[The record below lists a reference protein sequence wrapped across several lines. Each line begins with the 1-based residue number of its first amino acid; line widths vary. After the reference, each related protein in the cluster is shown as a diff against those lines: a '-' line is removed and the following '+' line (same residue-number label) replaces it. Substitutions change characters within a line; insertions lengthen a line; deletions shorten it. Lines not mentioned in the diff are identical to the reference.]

1 MITIGEIFSVFKEFL
16 PLFTACGVTVSAA
29 GLVPRLGPGRAIWI
43 ALYSRFAVKPKRVSL
58 RAEEIRLLK
67 TRIAWEN
74 SGQEY
79 FVVTGEKGVG
89 KTCLVKTVTS
99 KTPGVIS
106 VKVQATHSEDTIIRN
121 TLQILTRIQFD
132 FIPPFHS
139 AHRVIL
145 WYRLLTL
152 GSSPIVVLNTTERLV
167 GEKFAGL
174 TGAVRTL
181 VDDYRLRVIVDA
193 SPNSLDESLLRTGRQ
208 RSFEIKPM
216 TKEMVWQIDQ
226 LQDLFKYTKEAGL
239 DDIVFAVLGGIPC
252 KYEELWG
259 NASIALKNGENPRQ
273 VIGFHLCAEIF
284 SAIKQVVNSKM
295 RTPDM
300 KEIIKL
306 FENERKW
313 IVVDTML
320 QMNLKRPSPDR
331 IFREANRDGMPV
343 LIPASNAI
351 GIVLNHSLSVEPSL
365 NQLEQLLRNDGV

>member
-43 ALYSRFAVKPKRVSL
+43 ALYSRFAFKPKPVSL
-58 RAEEIRLLK
+58 RADEIRLLK

-121 TLQILTRIQFD
+121 TLQILTRIHFD

-193 SPNSLDESLLRTGRQ
+193 SPNSLDESFLRTGRE
-208 RSFEIKPM
+208 RVFDIKPM

-226 LQDLFKYTKEAGL
+226 LQDLFKYSKEAGL
-239 DDIVFAVLGGIPC
+239 DDILFAVLGGIPC

-273 VIGFHLCAEIF
+273 VIGFHLCDEIY
-284 SAIKQVVNSKM
+284 SAIKIVGD
-295 RTPDM
+295 T
-300 KEIIKL
+300 KESTMHADKIIKL
-306 FENERKW
+306 YDREKQFIRRSTLK
-313 IVVDTML
+313 TKK
-320 QMNLKRPSPDR
+320 LKRPSPDR

-351 GIVLNHSLSVEPSL
+351 GIVLKHNLSVGPSL

>member
-1 MITIGEIFSVFKEFL
+1 
-16 PLFTACGVTVSAA
+16 
-29 GLVPRLGPGRAIWI
+29 
-43 ALYSRFAVKPKRVSL
+43 
-58 RAEEIRLLK
+58 
-67 TRIAWEN
+67 
-74 SGQEY
+74 
-79 FVVTGEKGVG
+79 
-89 KTCLVKTVTS
+89 
-99 KTPGVIS
+99 
-106 VKVQATHSEDTIIRN
+106 
-121 TLQILTRIQFD
+121 
-132 FIPPFHS
+132 
-139 AHRVIL
+139 
-145 WYRLLTL
+145 
-152 GSSPIVVLNTTERLV
+152 
-167 GEKFAGL
+167 
-174 TGAVRTL
+174 
-181 VDDYRLRVIVDA
+181 
-193 SPNSLDESLLRTGRQ
+193 
-208 RSFEIKPM
+208 M

-273 VIGFHLCAEIF
+273 VIGFHLCAEIY

-320 QMNLKRPSPDR
+320 QMNLQRPSPDR
-331 IFREANRDGMPV
+331 IFLEANRDGMPV

-351 GIVLNHSLSVEPSL
+351 GIVLNHSLSAEPSL